1 MKLYRSKV
9 PAIATECIHRLI
21 QDGDIDVSADRL
33 SDAEQDLVAIMED
46 YLRRDMAM
54 RDRIKDHM
62 ASRSLSYDQF
72 GKTRNALAEESGH
85 PLGEDLDKF
94 FARQFTENLMISPN
108 IDEVFADDKVI
119 YKKLLGVLKGHDVD
133 EEAIREEAKGKV
145 KNAKEGTVEYEIALE
160 LAIRDVKKRKGLFGP
175 EK

>member
-1 MKLYRSKV
+1 
-9 PAIATECIHRLI
+9 
-21 QDGDIDVSADRL
+21 
-33 SDAEQDLVAIMED
+33 
-46 YLRRDMAM
+46 
-54 RDRIKDHM
+54 
-62 ASRSLSYDQF
+62 
-72 GKTRNALAEESGH
+72 
-85 PLGEDLDKF
+85 
-94 FARQFTENLMISPN
+94 
-108 IDEVFADDKVI
+108 VFADDKVI